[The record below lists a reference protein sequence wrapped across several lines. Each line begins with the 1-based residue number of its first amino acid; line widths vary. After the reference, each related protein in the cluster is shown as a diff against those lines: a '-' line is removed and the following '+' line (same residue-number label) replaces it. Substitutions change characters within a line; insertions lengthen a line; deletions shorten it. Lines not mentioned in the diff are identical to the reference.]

1 MGLSR
6 RKRRVLSRAY
16 FAAAGRRGARIRA
29 RKLSRRRRRLIARMG
44 GLTSSRNKAKIVR
57 LQAEVARLKKRI
69 MRDLERL
76 ADADQEVKHAEVKHG
91 D

>member
-1 MGLSR
+1 
-6 RKRRVLSRAY
+6 
-16 FAAAGRRGARIRA
+16 
-29 RKLSRRRRRLIARMG
+29 MG